1 MLSKRRKNNKSKKM
15 MKLKTTRGYY
25 CKIKETKAK
34 LSEGEKLKVII
45 IFLLEYII
53 YDNDNDMILV
63 PFQ

>member
-34 LSEGEKLKVII
+34 LNGGEKLKVII

-53 YDNDNDMILV
+53 YDNDNDMTLV